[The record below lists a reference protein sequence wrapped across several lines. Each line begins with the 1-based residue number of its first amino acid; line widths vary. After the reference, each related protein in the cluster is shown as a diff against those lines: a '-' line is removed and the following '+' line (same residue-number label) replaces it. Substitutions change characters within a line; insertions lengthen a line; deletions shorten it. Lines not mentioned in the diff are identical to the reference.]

1 MKPMHA
7 IGIGLAATTFLA
19 LASDASA
26 QVRGGATCGERS
38 TIMAQL
44 KGSFD
49 EKPTAFGTTGE
60 GAVVELMTSKTGT
73 WTLMLSLP
81 NGRACLIATGEDWEQ
96 WPQQLTG
103 RDS

>member
-1 MKPMHA
+1 MNASLA
-7 IGIGLAATTFLA
+7 IGIGLATVLVPPT
-19 LASDASA
+19 ASDASA
-26 QVRGGATCGERS
+26 QIRGRAACGERAA
-38 TIMAQL
+38 IMAQL
-44 KGSFD
+44 KGGFD

-60 GAVVELMTSKTGT
+60 GAIVELMTSEKGT

-96 WPQQLTG
+96 WPQLLTG

>member
-1 MKPMHA
+1 MNAKHL
-7 IGIGLAATTFLA
+7 IGIGFVALIALGHTT
-19 LASDASA
+19 DASA
-26 QVRGGATCGERS
+26 QARGRATCGDRQE
-38 TIMAQL
+38 ILAQL
-44 KGSFD
+44 KGTYD
-49 EKPTAFGTTGE
+49 EKPTAFGTTGD
-60 GAVVELMTSKTGT
+60 GGVVELTTSSNGS

>member
-1 MKPMHA
+1 MIAKRM
-7 IGIGLAATTFLA
+7 IGIGFVVLVAAG
-19 LASDASA
+19 ASADASA
-26 QVRGGATCGERS
+26 QARGRAACGDRQE
-38 TIMAQL
+38 ILAQL

-49 EKPTAFGTTGE
+49 EQPTAFGTTGD
-60 GAVVELMTSKTGT
+60 GGVVELTTSSNGS

-96 WPQQLTG
+96 WPQGLTG

>member
-1 MKPMHA
+1 MKPLHA
-7 IGIGLAATTFLA
+7 IAIGLAAATLLGA
-19 LASDASA
+19 ASDASA
-26 QVRGGATCGERS
+26 QMRGRAACGER
-38 TIMAQL
+38 TEIMAQL

-60 GAVVELMTSKTGT
+60 GAVVELMTSESGT
-73 WTLMLSLP
+73 WTLLLSLP

-96 WPQQLTG
+96 WPQQLSG